1 MFGSEQRLTS
11 APTLVGV
18 HPLIFFANNL
28 TRDRFP
34 PSERRALL
42 SEQFH

>member
-28 TRDRFP
+28 TRFP
-34 PSERRALL
+34 PSERRAVL
-42 SEQFH
+42 SEQFL